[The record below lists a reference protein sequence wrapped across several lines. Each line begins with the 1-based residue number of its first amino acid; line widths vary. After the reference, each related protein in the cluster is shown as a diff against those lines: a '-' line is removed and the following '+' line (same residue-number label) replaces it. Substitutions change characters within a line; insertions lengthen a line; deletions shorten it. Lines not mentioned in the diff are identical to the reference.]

1 MGQPSISVSIWF
13 PIKAVAQTAKCRQV
27 NRKFANAGVGENDI
41 DSPFRLRNGLIKA
54 IKVRQLG
61 NVSLNTKNV
70 GAHCLHGLIEFLLAA
85 AGDEDKGALF
95 DEKL

>member
-1 MGQPSISVSIWF
+1 LVRVPWQETENAIAQLGAWVVFRLTSGEYG
-13 PIKAVAQTAKCRQV
+13 VAPKRA
-27 NRKFANAGVGENDI
+27 
-41 DSPFRLRNGLIKA
+41 SPFRLGNGLIKA

-61 NVSLNTKNV
+61 NVSLNTRNV

-95 DEKL
+95 DEKPCRS